1 MSILDRVSKAVG
13 DVVDRG
19 KKEVDQFMRIQKIN
33 GQIGDFEKTI
43 GEYKG
48 QVQQSKLNI
57 GEMAIAMLRAGTL
70 DSPEME
76 ALLDQ
81 ITGVEQQI
89 ASAEAEIAKK
99 RAEIAENKFL
109 DVRKEPGPVKFHEFA
124 KEYLQWAKANKKPT
138 TYQTDLYTMRIFDKE
153 FEGKNIQD
161 ITTWQVEKY

>member
-57 GEMAIAMLRAGTL
+57 GEMAIAMLCAGTL
-70 DSPEME
+70 DSPEMK

-99 RAEIAENKFL
+99 RAEIEAIRAEDK
-109 DVRKEPGPVKFHEFA
+109 A
-124 KEYLQWAKANKKPT
+124 AKAPDAAAGEPANVPPPPDAAAPAASRFCPQCGAPAAAGSFCGQCGSK
-138 TYQTDLYTMRIFDKE
+138 LA
-153 FEGKNIQD
+153 
-161 ITTWQVEKY
+161 